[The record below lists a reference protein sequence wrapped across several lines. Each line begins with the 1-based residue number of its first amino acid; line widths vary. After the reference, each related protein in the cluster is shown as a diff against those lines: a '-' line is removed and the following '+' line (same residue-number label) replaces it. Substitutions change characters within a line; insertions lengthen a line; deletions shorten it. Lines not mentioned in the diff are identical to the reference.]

1 MSRIAV
7 GIFANLPVRE
17 VPDIARFERRLV
29 QYKMKSK
36 FLPFVLLSAM
46 LTTSQS
52 RAIDADLG
60 RFITA
65 KQQQIRDLSGSIT
78 NQVPAV
84 VWSFFN
90 AVRVDDWE
98 TASNLA
104 NRISSASLRYYTHAT
119 NDAMTPALQTL
130 IWPPISE
137 SWGAYGEF
145 HGWNN
150 RWLHRF
156 GREIIQ
162 SVPRGSIFFGGTDPG
177 RFVISA
183 LSDSQVDGKP
193 FFVLTQNQIAD
204 ATYVDYLR
212 SMYGKKLCILTTN
225 DLQQAF
231 KEYLTNVQARLKHDR
246 TFPDEPR
253 QLKPGETVRIDKDD
267 RIQVTGAVA
276 VMELSGLI
284 AKKIFDDNPGRE
296 FFVEE
301 SYPLDW
307 MYPYL
312 VPHGLIF
319 QLNRQPRAEISGK
332 DTAADQEYWK
342 KLTDE
347 MFGGWL
353 DEKTS
358 VKEICDFSDKY
369 GLGKHLEGYPGDKSF
384 AENESAR
391 KTFSKLRSSIGG
403 LYAWRAEHAKD
414 ADERNRMYRAADL
427 AFRQGYAICPVS
439 PEAIWRYVNL
449 LSGRQRFDDA
459 ILIVKTSLHLD
470 PDNQQL
476 KDLLSQLMKHQ

>member
-1 MSRIAV
+1 VQTIAV
-7 GIFANLPVRE
+7 GIFANLPARE
-17 VPDIARFERRLV
+17 LPDIARAEHRRV
-29 QYKMKSK
+29 IYQMKSR
-36 FLPFVLLSAM
+36 FLPLVLFSTLFTAG
-46 LTTSQS
+46 QS

-78 NQVPAV
+78 NMVPAV
-84 VWSFFN
+84 VWSFFD

-98 TASNLA
+98 TASRLA
-104 NRISSASLRYYTHAT
+104 NRISSASLRYTQAT

-137 SWGAYGEF
+137 SWGTYDQF
-145 HGWNN
+145 HNWNN

-162 SVPRGSIFFGGTDPG
+162 SIPRGSIYFGGTDPG

-183 LSDSQVDGKP
+183 LIESQVDGKP

-332 DTAADQEYWK
+332 DAAADQEYWK

-427 AFRQGYAICPVS
+427 AFRQSYAICPIS
-439 PEAIWRYVNL
+439 PEATWRYVNL
-449 LSGRQRFDDA
+449 LSSRKRFDDA

-476 KDLLSQLMKHQ
+476 KDLLSQLMKYQ